1 MNLKKNNFI
10 SDCAE
15 IVLKLGCIFKK
26 MFKSNLKRQCP

>member
-15 IVLKLGCIFKK
+15 IVLKLGCISKK
-26 MFKSNLKRQCP
+26 RLNQT